1 MKTADITDDPGP
13 AGPGAGTGA
22 GAVAAPARE
31 RSGWA
36 ETWITFTRN
45 RAALIGLIILA
56 VIFVVTL
63 LAPWISPHDPNA
75 QNLALRRE
83 GPSGD
88 AWLGR
93 DAFGRD
99 ILSRIMLGARA
110 TLLAAAGSVLL
121 SGIIGI
127 VVGVVAAYRGGIAD
141 NLLMR
146 SMDLVLSF
154 PYFLLAILVVA
165 VAGPSLTNAAIA
177 IAVTYIPQYA
187 RVVRGAALEV
197 MGKEFVDA
205 AHASGVRGPRI
216 AIRHVLPNISAPIIV
231 ITTVGLALAI
241 VGVSSL
247 SFLGL
252 GAQPPS
258 PEWGAMLADGRQYV
272 ASAPHISIFPGLAIL
287 LTVLSLNLVGD
298 GFRDTFDPT
307 MR

>member
-1 MKTADITDDPGP
+1 MSAV
-13 AGPGAGTGA
+13 
-22 GAVAAPARE
+22 VAAPPKAAVE
-31 RSGWA
+31 RSAFQEGWA
-36 ETWITFTRN
+36 TFARN
-45 RAALIGLIILA
+45 RAAVVGLIILVLITA
-56 VIFVVTL
+56 VAL
-63 LAPWISPHDPNA
+63 LAPWIAPHDPTA

-83 GPSGD
+83 GPSAD

-110 TLLAAAGSVLL
+110 TLLAAAGAVLL
-121 SGIIGI
+121 SGVVGTVIGI
-127 VVGVVAAYRGGIAD
+127 VAAYRGGIAD
-141 NLLMR
+141 SLLMR

-165 VAGPSLTNAAIA
+165 VAGPSLRNAAIA
-177 IAVTYIPQYA
+177 VGITYIPQYA
-187 RVVRGAALEV
+187 RVVRGATLEV
-197 MGKEFVDA
+197 VGKEYVEA
-205 AHASGVRGPRI
+205 AHASGLRGLRI
-216 AIRHVLPNISAPIIV
+216 AIRHILPNISAPIIV

-241 VGVSSL
+241 VSVSSL

-272 ASAPHISIFPGLAIL
+272 ASAPHVSIFPGLAIL
-287 LTVLSLNLVGD
+287 ATVLSLNLVGD

-307 MR
+307 LR

>member
-1 MKTADITDDPGP
+1 MSAV
-13 AGPGAGTGA
+13 
-22 GAVAAPARE
+22 VAAPQKAAVE
-31 RSGWA
+31 RSAFQEGWA
-36 ETWITFTRN
+36 TFARN
-45 RAALIGLIILA
+45 RAAVVGLIVLVLITA
-56 VIFVVTL
+56 IAL
-63 LAPWISPHDPNA
+63 LAPWIAPHDPTA

-83 GPSGD
+83 GPSAD

-110 TLLAAAGSVLL
+110 TLLAAAGAVLL
-121 SGIIGI
+121 SGVVGTVIGI
-127 VVGVVAAYRGGIAD
+127 VAAYRGGIAD
-141 NLLMR
+141 SLLMR

-165 VAGPSLTNAAIA
+165 VAGPSLRNAAIA
-177 IAVTYIPQYA
+177 VGITYIPQYA
-187 RVVRGAALEV
+187 RVVRGATLEV
-197 MGKEFVDA
+197 VGKEYVEA
-205 AHASGVRGPRI
+205 AHASGLRGLRI
-216 AIRHVLPNISAPIIV
+216 AIRHILPNISAPIIV

-241 VGVSSL
+241 VSVSSL

-272 ASAPHISIFPGLAIL
+272 ASAPHVSIFPGLAIL
-287 LTVLSLNLVGD
+287 ATVLSLNLVGD

-307 MR
+307 LR